1 MIITSRLFRRLSLV
15 ATAVFIISVAALS
28 AAPLRL
34 ATLAPKDT
42 SFDKTLRKMG
52 QAWKTG
58 TNGKASL
65 IVYAGGSQG
74 SESELINK
82 MRINRLH
89 AALLTGIGL
98 SEIDESVAVFQKVP
112 LLYRN
117 FDELEHVM
125 EKMTPVLEER
135 ILEKGFVVLSWIDSG
150 WVRIFSKQELITP
163 DDMRQSKLFTWAG
176 DPKQTDLL
184 KKMGFRPIAIDSTE
198 IVSSL
203 TTGLVDTVPM
213 PPFYA
218 LASQTY
224 STAPYMLDFNY
235 APITGAIVITKRM
248 WDRFTPEEQAAM
260 KAAAEEAGKEMTVS
274 GRKESE
280 ESIRV
285 MIDNWN
291 LKTHK
296 LNDAQNA
303 QWQAISTEAYGH
315 IRDNT
320 VPGPIWD
327 QVTGIL
333 EAFRSGA
340 N

>member
-1 MIITSRLFRRLSLV
+1 MAAILAMFSSL
-15 ATAVFIISVAALS
+15 AGIG
-28 AAPLRL
+28 APLRL

-52 QAWKTG
+52 QDWKTD

-74 SESELINK
+74 SESELIKK

-98 SEIDESVAVFQKVP
+98 SEIDESVAIFQKVP

-125 EKMTPVLEER
+125 AKMAPVLEER
-135 ILEKGFVVLSWIDSG
+135 ILDKGFVVLCWIDSG
-150 WVRIFSKQELITP
+150 WVHIFSKNPISTP
-163 DDMRQSKLFTWAG
+163 EDMRNSKLFTWAG

-235 APITGAIVITKRM
+235 APITGAIVITKAM
-248 WDRFTPEEQAAM
+248 WNRFSAEEQAAM
-260 KAAAEEAGKEMTVS
+260 KAAAIEAGKEMTSS
-274 GRKESE
+274 GRQESE

-285 MIDNWN
+285 MIENWN
-291 LKTHK
+291 LKSQELDDDLRK
-296 LNDAQNA
+296 K
-303 QWQAISTEAYGH
+303 WQAVSTEAYGH

-320 VPGPIWD
+320 VPGEIWD
-327 QVTGIL
+327 RVTQIL
-333 EAFRSGA
+333 TDYRAET

>member
-1 MIITSRLFRRLSLV
+1 MRIPIRFNRSLLV
-15 ATAVFIISVAALS
+15 AVVLAFLATTFGL

-42 SFDKTLRKMG
+42 SFDKTLRQMG
-52 QAWKTG
+52 QEWKEA

-74 SESELINK
+74 SESELIKK

-98 SEIDESVAVFQKVP
+98 SEIDESVAIFQKVP

-125 EKMTPVLEER
+125 AKMAPVLEKR
-135 ILEKGFVVLSWIDSG
+135 ILDQGFVVLCWIDSG
-150 WVRIFSKQELITP
+150 WVRIFSKKPILSP
-163 DDMRQSKLFTWAG
+163 NDMRQSKLFTWAG

-224 STAPYMLDFNY
+224 SSAPYMLDFNY
-235 APITGAIVITKRM
+235 APITGAIVISEKM
-248 WDRFTPEEQAAM
+248 WSRFSESERSAM
-260 KAAAEEAGKEMTVS
+260 KAAAEAAGKEMTAS

-285 MIDNWN
+285 MVDNWG
-291 LKTHK
+291 LKSSQLDESLRK
-296 LNDAQNA
+296 E
-303 QWQAISTEAYGH
+303 WQAISTEAYGY

-320 VPGPIWD
+320 VPGEIWD
-327 QVTGIL
+327 QVTQIL
-333 EAFRSGA
+333 KDYRAGA

>member
-1 MIITSRLFRRLSLV
+1 MRSQKSVLGLV
-15 ATAVFIISVAALS
+15 ILLGALALNPLENF

-52 QAWKTG
+52 QVWRKE

-74 SESELINK
+74 SESELIKK

-98 SEIDESVAVFQKVP
+98 SDIDDGVAVFQKVP
-112 LLYRN
+112 LLYRS
-117 FDELEHVM
+117 FEELEYVM
-125 EKMTPVLEER
+125 GKMTPVLEER
-135 ILEKGFVVLSWIDSG
+135 ILDQGFVVLTWIDSG
-150 WVRIFSKQELITP
+150 WVRIFSKNPLLTP
-163 DDMRQSKLFTWAG
+163 DDMRQSKLFTWSG
-176 DPKQTDLL
+176 DPQQTDLL
-184 KKMGFRPIAIDSTE
+184 KKMGFRPIAIESTE

-218 LASQTY
+218 LASQSY
-224 STAPYMLDFNY
+224 SSAPYMLDFNY
-235 APITGAIVITKRM
+235 APIIGAIVISKRM
-248 WDRFTPEEQAAM
+248 WDRFSEEEQAAM
-260 KAAAEEAGKEMTVS
+260 KAAAEEAGREMTLS

-280 ESIRV
+280 ESISV
-285 MIDNWN
+285 MTDSFGLKSNQLDDN
-291 LKTHK
+291 LR
-296 LNDAQNA
+296 A
-303 QWQAISTEAYGH
+303 QWQSVSTEAYGH

-320 VPGPIWD
+320 VPGEIWD
-327 QVTGIL
+327 QAIEL
-333 EAFRSGA
+333 IEDYRASA
-340 N
+340 NR

>member
-1 MIITSRLFRRLSLV
+1 MNHPARTFRR
-15 ATAVFIISVAALS
+15 AAAAAALAFVS
-28 AAPLRL
+28 IAVCVGAPLRL

-52 QAWKTG
+52 QSWKNDTG
-58 TNGKASL
+58 GKASL

-74 SESELINK
+74 SESELIEK

-98 SEIDESVAVFQKVP
+98 SEIDDSVAVFQKVP
-112 LLYRN
+112 LLYRS

-125 EKMTPVLEER
+125 ENMTPVLEER
-135 ILEKGFVVLSWIDSG
+135 IFAKGFVVLCWIDSG
-150 WVRIFSKQELITP
+150 WVRIFSKKPLMTP

-184 KKMGFRPIAIDSTE
+184 KKMGFRPIAIESTE

-235 APITGAIVITKRM
+235 APITGAIVISKRM
-248 WDRFTPEEQAAM
+248 WDRFTEEEQVAM
-260 KAAAEEAGKEMTVS
+260 KAAAVDAGKEMTS
-274 GRKESE
+274 AGRRESE

-285 MIDNWN
+285 MVDNWK
-291 LKTHK
+291 LKSSQLDDEQK
-296 LNDAQNA
+296 SA
-303 QWQAISTEAYGH
+303 WQAISTEAYGH

-320 VPGPIWD
+320 VPAEIWD
-327 QVTGIL
+327 QVAQLL
-333 EAFRSGA
+333 ESYRAGE

>member
-1 MIITSRLFRRLSLV
+1 MKLPTRLNRGLLVAAILAMFSSLV
-15 ATAVFIISVAALS
+15 GIS
-28 AAPLRL
+28 APLRL

-52 QAWKTG
+52 QDWKAG

-74 SESELINK
+74 SESELIKK

-98 SEIDESVAVFQKVP
+98 SEIDESVAIFQKVP

-125 EKMTPVLEER
+125 AKMAPVLEER
-135 ILEKGFVVLSWIDSG
+135 ILGKGFVVLCWIDSG
-150 WVRIFSKQELITP
+150 WVRIFSKKPISTP
-163 DDMRQSKLFTWAG
+163 EDMRESKLFTWAG

-235 APITGAIVITKRM
+235 APITGAIVITKAM
-248 WDRFTPEEQAAM
+248 WSRFSEEERAAM
-260 KAAAEEAGKEMTVS
+260 KAAAMEAGKEMTAS

-280 ESIRV
+280 ESIKV
-285 MIDNWN
+285 MVENWN
-291 LKTHK
+291 LKSQK
-296 LNDAQNA
+296 LDDGLREK
-303 QWQAISTEAYGH
+303 WQTISTEAYGH

-320 VPGPIWD
+320 VPGEIWD
-327 QVTGIL
+327 QVTQIL
-333 EAFRSGA
+333 SDYRARA

>member
-1 MIITSRLFRRLSLV
+1 MMIPSQSLRRWLL
-15 ATAVFIISVAALS
+15 AAALTFSFSMIGAS
-28 AAPLRL
+28 APFRL

-52 QAWKTG
+52 QVWKEE

-74 SESELINK
+74 SESELIKK

-98 SEIDESVAVFQKVP
+98 SEIDESAAVFQKVP
-112 LLYRN
+112 MLYRN
-117 FDELEHVM
+117 FEELEHVM
-125 EKMTPVLEER
+125 KKLTPLLEQR
-135 ILEKGFVVLSWIDSG
+135 ILGKGFVVLCWIDSG
-150 WVRIFSKQELITP
+150 WVRIFSKEEIMTP
-163 DDMRQSKLFTWAG
+163 ADMRQSKLFTWAG

-184 KKMGFRPIAIDSTE
+184 KKIGFRPVSIDSTE

-203 TTGLVDTVPM
+203 TTGLIDTVPM

-218 LASQTY
+218 LATQTY
-224 STAPYMLDFNY
+224 NSAPYMLDINY
-235 APITGAIVITKRM
+235 APITGAIVVSEKM
-248 WDRFTPEEQAAM
+248 WMRFSEEEQKAM
-260 KAAAEEAGKEMTVS
+260 KAAAEAAGKEMTES

-280 ESIRV
+280 DSVRV
-285 MIDNWN
+285 MKESWN
-291 LKTHK
+291 LKVRD
-296 LNDAQNA
+296 LDGPLRD
-303 QWQAISTEAYGH
+303 QWQSIAKEAYGY

-320 VPGPIWD
+320 VPAEVWD
-327 QVTGIL
+327 QMVQIL
-333 EAFRSGA
+333 EDYRSA

>member
-1 MIITSRLFRRLSLV
+1 MRSQKSVLGLV
-15 ATAVFIISVAALS
+15 ILLGALALNPLENF

-52 QAWKTG
+52 QVWRKE

-74 SESELINK
+74 SESELIKK

-98 SEIDESVAVFQKVP
+98 SDIDDGVAVFQKVP
-112 LLYRN
+112 LLYRS
-117 FDELEHVM
+117 FEELEYVM
-125 EKMTPVLEER
+125 GKMTPVLEER
-135 ILEKGFVVLSWIDSG
+135 ILDQGFVVLTWIDSG
-150 WVRIFSKQELITP
+150 WVRIFSKNPLLTP
-163 DDMRQSKLFTWAG
+163 DDMRQSKLFTWSG
-176 DPKQTDLL
+176 DPQQTDLL
-184 KKMGFRPIAIDSTE
+184 KKMGFRPIAIESTE

-218 LASQTY
+218 LASQSY
-224 STAPYMLDFNY
+224 SSAPYMLDFNY
-235 APITGAIVITKRM
+235 APIIGAIVISKRM
-248 WDRFTPEEQAAM
+248 WDRFSGEEQAAM
-260 KAAAEEAGKEMTVS
+260 KAAAEEAGREMTLS

-280 ESIRV
+280 ESISV
-285 MIDNWN
+285 MTDSFGLKSNQLDDN
-291 LKTHK
+291 LR
-296 LNDAQNA
+296 A
-303 QWQAISTEAYGH
+303 QWQSVSTEAYGH

-320 VPGPIWD
+320 VPGEIWD
-327 QVTGIL
+327 QAIEL
-333 EAFRSGA
+333 IEDYRASA
-340 N
+340 NR